1 MCKGFPKRVKTG
13 NKQTQIFFGLQ
24 HAFSKMN
31 LHEVNVRLYMKTEKS
46 ETYEAAMSRLKCQ
59 TMRDLE
65 ANKRIHG

>member
-1 MCKGFPKRVKTG
+1 
-13 NKQTQIFFGLQ
+13 
-24 HAFSKMN
+24 MN

-65 ANKRIHG
+65 SNKRIHGRKRIQSNIELQHSQCTMHGQRPQVQKE